1 MNSHLAGLLAALKL
15 MKTKNKL
22 KLTVLFM
29 NFLKYD
35 SAEGESGEMKLTS
48 NFSSHRSRTALVKK
62 KKKEREFW
70 SSICL
75 STSVSITLQ
84 CLKKDFHDSIDRQP
98 SLISFCE
105 LVLSLRLRTSPVLS
119 GVELH
124 IMFSSLLIP

>member
-62 KKKEREFW
+62 KKKGERVLV
-70 SSICL
+70 INL
-75 STSVSITLQ
+75 SFHKCFNHTSVS
-84 CLKKDFHDSIDRQP
+84 
-98 SLISFCE
+98 
-105 LVLSLRLRTSPVLS
+105 
-119 GVELH
+119 
-124 IMFSSLLIP
+124 